1 MGDRAMAGNCGNG
14 NRNSE
19 LSISPDSAAIL
30 YDPNYV
36 TYDIKVY
43 EILNTSATH
52 EIKATVTGWG
62 SGSADDLRFRFK
74 TRLEQVLDG

>member
-19 LSISPDSAAIL
+19 LSISPDSVAIL

-36 TYDIKVY
+36 TYDIKY
-43 EILNTSATH
+43 KCHARDKSYRDWMGFW
-52 EIKATVTGWG
+52 KC
-62 SGSADDLRFRFK
+62 
-74 TRLEQVLDG
+74 